1 MVIQYPAKVVVAL
14 LVALAARL
22 AKSGTAAGL
31 GQQVVRRL
39 AVTWAVRFKA
49 LSSSIGDART
59 MMRLLG
65 TSSFSPSS
73 TNLIFPPSGIIPVLA
88 SLPSLLSS
96 SSAKTDPSAHL
107 INCLQTLSLL
117 LYYPLENLSYLSGKG
132 VFPLSP
138 AREASWSTW
147 SCRFWA
153 AYVVLDVWR
162 LARQREGMRIKER
175 VLRMQGGEK
184 EDVEAL
190 KREKESWLEEVVVNV
205 YVSRLFL

>member
-1 MVIQYPAKVVVAL
+1 L
-14 LVALAARL
+14 
-22 AKSGTAAGL
+22 
-31 GQQVVRRL
+31 
-39 AVTWAVRFKA
+39 
-49 LSSSIGDART
+49 
-59 MMRLLG
+59 
-65 TSSFSPSS
+65 
-73 TNLIFPPSGIIPVLA
+73 
-88 SLPSLLSS
+88 
-96 SSAKTDPSAHL
+96 AKTDPSAHL

-117 LYYPLENLSYLSGKG
+117 LYYPLENISYLSGKG

-147 SCRFWA
+147 GCRFWA

-205 YVSRLFL
+205 YVILLLDSYLRLTDCAAVTHRSRSTGHSPMAHGQTK